1 MKLNRIIRIFLI
13 SLCTIT
19 SLCACKKEVLPGKT
33 IKLSKK
39 EIISALVKIQLDDCF
54 HNTSSM
60 TNKVIKV
67 RIKVLNSGEITEAQ
81 VVTQSLKDDVVT
93 TCISQKIKQH
103 TFRSFRDFRDSDLS
117 FVFPF
122 KINR

>member
-19 SLCACKKEVLPGKT
+19 SLCACKEEVLPEKP
-33 IKLSKK
+33 IRLSKK
-39 EIISALVKIQLDDCF
+39 EIVSALVKIQLDDCF

-67 RIKVLNSGEITEAQ
+67 RIKVLNSGDITQAQ
-81 VVTQSLKDDVVT
+81 VVNQSLKDDGVT

-103 TFRSFRDFRDSDLS
+103 
-117 FVFPF
+117 
-122 KINR
+122 K